1 MKDERQINQSNEDG
15 CQKDENPEVESI
27 EAEKKTEVVENKYA
41 DDAYEDKDSVEKDCV
56 EEDSVEEDFE
66 DEDSEEPRRP
76 RRLTKILALLVII
89 AFLGISL
96 PNIPYL
102 LSDKLGFLDESQ
114 SLLDD
119 DLVQRCRPAVVSVEA
134 QLKADTMQASTVK
147 QGTGFNISPTGRII
161 TNQHVVDG
169 ADTITITFA
178 DGSTYYSSS
187 CKIIPDTDIAIVTI
201 AGKGLPV
208 LKLNRADPIQE
219 GQTVT
224 VIGNPL
230 GYDKIAQRGRVGK
243 YHQIQEST
251 VPVFDVAIQINPG
264 NSGSPVINEKG
275 EVIGVLF
282 ASATTVGESTSEKI
296 ALAIPL
302 DALPSEYFTQ
312 P

>member
-27 EAEKKTEVVENKYA
+27 EEEKKTEVVENKYE
-41 DDAYEDKDSVEKDCV
+41 DDAYEDKYFEEK
-56 EEDSVEEDFE
+56 DSVEEDFV
-66 DEDSEEPRRP
+66 DEDPEEPRRP
-76 RRLTKILALLVII
+76 RRLTKILAVLVIL

-114 SLLDD
+114 SLLND
-119 DLVQRCRPAVVSVEA
+119 DLVKRCRPAVVSVEA

-169 ADTITITFA
+169 ADAIAITFA

-187 CKIIPDTDIAIVTI
+187 FKIIPGTDIAIVTI

-230 GYDKIAQRGRVGK
+230 GYDKIAQRGQVGK
-243 YHQIQEST
+243 YHQLQDRT

-282 ASATTVGESTSEKI
+282 ASATTVGESTSQKI